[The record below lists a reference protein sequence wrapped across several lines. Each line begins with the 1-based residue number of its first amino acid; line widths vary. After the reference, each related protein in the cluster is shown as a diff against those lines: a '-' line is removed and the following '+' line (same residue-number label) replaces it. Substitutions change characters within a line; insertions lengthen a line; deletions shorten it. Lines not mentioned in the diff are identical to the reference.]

1 MLKVFR
7 WLLVASFV
15 VLLAPS
21 ARAET
26 EVTCPNG
33 TVVRGICILGAEV
46 PPPTGGGNVLSTPPE
61 TEQFSPGGF

>member
-1 MLKVFR
+1 MLKVTR

-33 TVVRGICILGAEV
+33 TVVRGIFILGAEV
-46 PPPTGGGNVLSTPPE
+46 PPNTA
-61 TEQFSPGGF
+61 